1 MVPGDVFPQ
10 YFPMAGEPG
19 EPPFRIVTESHL
31 QSEWFSTWKAV
42 KVSWNTQKQHL
53 GPSTSHTGGGVRTI
67 PVRSHSILAQ
77 WFLGMIRGLT
87 LTSLSFPAS
96 VAWSLAAVSNSSYLA
111 PRQKWKRNTQVQN
124 WQYWDLTICLKLSV
138 VQNCLEYAQVLNW
151 TPALSRLLIMEA

>member
-53 GPSTSHTGGGVRTI
+53 GPSTSHTGVGVRTI
-67 PVRSHSILAQ
+67 PVRSHSHPSTVIFGYDQ
-77 WFLGMIRGLT
+77 RSDPDFTFLSCKCCME
-87 LTSLSFPAS
+87 SCCC
-96 VAWSLAAVSNSSYLA
+96 NSSYLA
-111 PRQKWKRNTQVQN
+111 PRQKWKRNTWVQN
-124 WQYWDLTICLKLSV
+124 WQYWDLTIWLKLSV
-138 VQNCLEYAQVLNW
+138 VQNCPEYAQVLNW